1 MPKEY
6 QQSGQSSS
14 DRDAATG
21 DTPGTEQTGTS
32 LNPPQPGV
40 ESPPTV
46 SGGAAPRHAEARLAP
61 GQILAGRYELIR
73 FIAHGGMGEV
83 YEAKD
88 RTLRGTVALKTIRAS
103 IAENKKAVDRF
114 LREIHLARQVTH
126 PNVCRIFDFHEHLYP
141 EDGGDPR
148 PPLLFLTME
157 LLSGETLSERLA
169 RGRPAL
175 SETLDLL
182 KQIAAG
188 LDAAHAEGIVHRD
201 FKCSNVM
208 LVPSSRG
215 GVRAVVTDF
224 GLARTSGDGDAG
236 ISISDTGDVV
246 GTPAYMAPEQ
256 VEGKAVTAAADLYS
270 LGIVIYEMV
279 TGQRPFTGGS
289 AMSVALKRL
298 QGPPPPPTTLVP
310 DLDPLWEGAIL
321 RCLEREPER
330 RFARA
335 LDIVAAIE
343 GREPEPKTPVSMPLP
358 PPPIPPPSETGAH
371 GGRNRVL
378 ALGALVAVASGL
390 TLWALRGSHR
400 AEAPPSPAPASAPA
414 RVGPSRP
421 SVAVLGLKN
430 VSAQAEA
437 QWIATGISEMLASDL
452 AAGELVRILPGEQVA
467 EAKTDVGILPDDL
480 AELGKE
486 KAARLRAAL
495 PAQDLVTGSYTVLG
509 PPEPGRLL
517 HINLRL
523 QESATGSVLASGGAT
538 GTQGQ
543 LFDLV
548 ARASG
553 PLREKLGLP
562 KLSAADSVAVAG
574 SLPADPIAAQF
585 YSEGLGRIR
594 AYDALGAR
602 ALFEKAVLAEPNHPL
617 PHAALASAW
626 LSLGFDDKAGA
637 ECQKAVALAGGLPR
651 EQKLGIEALS
661 YEIAKDWDHAIEH
674 YRDLASV
681 FPDNIE
687 YGLRLAHVQA
697 SGGKVKEAL
706 ATLDTLRKVSSAD
719 SHDPRIDLENARA
732 SQYLGDSKEGE
743 ARAAKAAAAGAENG
757 MRTLVARAKVLQA
770 SALVDLGQFDKAK
783 EAADA
788 GRALAEAIGDRREEA
803 RAIDHMGYA
812 VEGAGDLDGAS
823 RLYDRALALSR
834 GTGDLLTVARLLL
847 SKGLVLSKQ
856 GRGAE
861 AQQRND
867 EALATFRKIGA
878 KKEAAGALNNMGVQ
892 LQLNGELGAARRRYQ
907 EALALLGQVG
917 DRSVQLAT
925 ITNIGEVD
933 FTQGSLP
940 EAETM
945 YRESLALC
953 RETGEKVFEGYNT
966 FRLGELQAARG
977 DLGVAEEQFQS
988 GLKILKEAGDHINE
1002 SLAKV
1007 AFAKLR
1013 INQGKAADAEALAR
1027 DAEQVLRSEG
1037 AADGAIQAKTMLGTA
1052 LLEQGKLR
1060 DAREAS
1066 GDASARALKSDD
1078 RGVRLGASLL
1088 FARVLGA
1095 EGSSVDPALKSLEG
1109 TAAEA
1114 TQRGFAILSLEAR
1127 LAAGEIEWRAHRRVA
1142 ATARLQAVG
1151 RDAKAR
1157 ELGEIAARASAILI
1171 SSVASTKP

>member
-1 MPKEY
+1 MPKE
-6 QQSGQSSS
+6 QQAGGQSSS
-14 DRDAATG
+14 DPAPTTGVAPAT
-21 DTPGTEQTGTS
+21 ERTGTS
-32 LNPPQPGV
+32 FNPPQPGL
-40 ESPPTV
+40 ESPTI
-46 SGGAAPRHAEARLAP
+46 SGGVAAKQAAARLAR
-61 GQILAGRYELIR
+61 GQVLAGRYELIR

-83 YEAKD
+83 YEARD
-88 RTLRGTVALKTIRAS
+88 RALRGTVALKTIRAS

-126 PNVCRIFDFHEHLYP
+126 PNVCRIFDFHEHAYP
-141 EDGGDPR
+141 SDAGDPI

-157 LLSGETLSERLA
+157 LLSGETLSERLV
-169 RGRPAL
+169 RGRPELA
-175 SETLDLL
+175 ETLDLL

-188 LDAAHAEGIVHRD
+188 LDAAHAVGIVHRD

-215 GVRAVVTDF
+215 GVRAVITDF
-224 GLARTSGDGDAG
+224 GLARTSGDGEDAG

-256 VEGKAVTAAADLYS
+256 VEGKPVTAAADLYS

-298 QGPPPPPTTLVP
+298 QAPPAPPTTLVP
-310 DLDPLWEGAIL
+310 DLDPRWERAIL

-335 LDIVAAIE
+335 LDIVAVLE
-343 GREPEPKTPVSMPLP
+343 GRDPEVQAPVSVP
-358 PPPIPPPSETGAH
+358 PPAPPTPLKSETAPP
-371 GGRNRVL
+371 RRQDRL
-378 ALGALVAVASGL
+378 LILGALVAVVAGL
-390 TLWALRGSHR
+390 ALWAWRGSHR
-400 AEAPPSPAPASAPA
+400 VEAPPIPAQAVAPAPPAAS
-414 RVGPSRP
+414 RR

-430 VSAQAEA
+430 VSGQSEA
-437 QWIATGISEMLASDL
+437 QWIATGVSEMLASDL
-452 AAGELVRILPGEQVA
+452 ASGELVRVLSGQQVA
-467 EAKTDVGILPDDL
+467 EAKLDVGILPDEL
-480 AELGKE
+480 PELGKE
-486 KAARLRAAL
+486 KAARLHAAL
-495 PAQDLVTGSYTVLG
+495 TVEDWVTGSYTVLG

-517 HINLRL
+517 HIDLRL
-523 QESATGSVLASGGAT
+523 QEGATGAVLASGGAT

-574 SLPADPIAAQF
+574 SLPADPVAAQF

-602 ALFEKAVLAEPNHPL
+602 DLFEKAVLAEPNHPL
-617 PHAALASAW
+617 PHAALAGAW
-626 LSLGFDDKAGA
+626 LSLGYDAKADA
-637 ECQKAVALAGGLPR
+637 ECKKAASLAGGLPR

-661 YEIAKDWDHAIEH
+661 YEVAKDWDHAIER

-687 YGLRLAHVQA
+687 YGLRLARVQA

-706 ATLDTLRKVSSAD
+706 VTLGTLRKLSSAD
-719 SHDPRIDLENARA
+719 PSDPRIDLENARA

-743 ARAAKAAAAGAENG
+743 ANAAKAAAVGTEKG

-788 GRALAEAIGDRREEA
+788 GRALAESIGDRREQA

-823 RLYDRALALSR
+823 RLYDRALGIAR
-834 GTGDLLTVARLLL
+834 ETGDLLTVARLLL

-856 GRGAE
+856 GRGTE

-892 LQLNGELGAARRRYQ
+892 LQLNGELGSARRRYQ
-907 EALALLGQVG
+907 EALALLGEVG

-933 FTQGSLP
+933 FTQGSLS
-940 EAETM
+940 EAEAM

-953 RETGEKVFEGYNT
+953 RETGEKVYEGYNT

-977 DLGVAEEQFQS
+977 DLGVAEDQFQT
-988 GLKILKEAGDHINE
+988 GLKILKDAGDHINE

-1013 INQGKAADAEALAR
+1013 MDQGRAADAEPLAR

-1037 AADGAIQAKTMLGTA
+1037 AADGALQAKTMLGTA
-1052 LLEQGKLR
+1052 LLEQGKQG

-1066 GDASARALKSDD
+1066 DDASARAQKSDD
-1078 RGVRLGASLL
+1078 RGVRLGAAVLA
-1088 FARVLGA
+1088 ARVQGA
-1095 EGSSVDPALKSLEG
+1095 GGSSVDAALKSLEE
-1109 TAAEA
+1109 TATEA
-1114 TQRGFAILSLEAR
+1114 SQKGFAILSLEAR
-1127 LAAGEIEWRAHRRVA
+1127 LAAGEIEWRAHRRAVA
-1142 ATARLQAVG
+1142 TTRLQAVV
-1151 RDAKAR
+1151 RDAKAHQ
-1157 ELGEIAARASAILI
+1157 LGQIAARASAILT
-1171 SSVASTKP
+1171 SSATPTKP